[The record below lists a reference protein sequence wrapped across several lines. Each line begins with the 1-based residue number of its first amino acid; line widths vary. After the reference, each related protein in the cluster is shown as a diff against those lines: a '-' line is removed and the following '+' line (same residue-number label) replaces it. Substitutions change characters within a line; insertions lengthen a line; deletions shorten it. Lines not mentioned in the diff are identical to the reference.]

1 MASGYTVVEVDASA
15 RDRLLSGDAEAW
27 RRCDAITWGQV
38 PWTTAFRAA
47 WSREALYLCFDAADD
62 RPWHTLTTRD
72 DRLWNEEVVEI
83 FLDPAG
89 SGRDYA
95 ELEISPANVVCD
107 LIVVRPWPDLHSDP
121 AWHFASIETRVTP
134 WRAPEAGP
142 SGWRA
147 TAAIP
152 WPDFAN
158 LPTTVTLPPR
168 RGDSWQ
174 FNVFRIKRPHGP
186 EAPERDVVYAAWSPT
201 GGPSFHVPSA
211 FKDFRFS

>member
-1 MASGYTVVEVDASA
+1 MSYSVVEVDAAA

-27 RRCDAITWGQV
+27 SRSEAITWGPP

-47 WSREALYLCFDAADD
+47 WSPEALYLCFDAADD
-62 RPWHTLTTRD
+62 RPWHTLTSRD

-83 FLDPAG
+83 FLDPAA

-121 AWHFASIETRVTP
+121 AWHFATIATRVMP

-152 WPDFAN
+152 WQDFAN
-158 LPTTVTLPPR
+158 LPTPLTLPPR
-168 RGDSWQ
+168 RGESWQ

-186 EAPERDVVYAAWSPT
+186 EAPEKDVVYAAWSPT

-211 FKDFRFS
+211 FKEFRFS